1 MTWRRRRAKR
11 QEVDVVT
18 LSKIYT
24 KSGDG
29 GTTRL
34 GNGEEVS
41 KTNPRVEA
49 YGTVDELNAVL
60 GLVLSQALPKEQ
72 QTALQLIQNDLFDLG
87 ADLCHPPKKTAEE
100 AAALRLGEDQV
111 LRLESTIDVLNE
123 SLQPLRSF
131 VLPGGT
137 MSATWLHLARTVCRR
152 AERRIW
158 DLAGRESVNKQV
170 PRYLNRLSD
179 LLFVMARHH
188 NQAASG
194 DVLWEPAKGRTAGAE
209 ETSPGA

>member
-1 MTWRRRRAKR
+1 
-11 QEVDVVT
+11 VVT

-34 GNGEEVS
+34 GNGEEVP
-41 KTNPRVEA
+41 KTDPRVEA

-60 GLVLSQALPKEQ
+60 GLVLAARLSPEQ
-72 QTALQLIQNDLFDLG
+72 HEIVQLIQHDLFDLG
-87 ADLCHPPKKTAEE
+87 ADLCHPPKETAEE
-100 AAALRLGEDQV
+100 ASALRVGEDQV
-111 LRLESTIDVLNE
+111 LRLESTIDALNE

-137 MSATWLHLARTVCRR
+137 TAATWLHLARTVCRR

-158 DLAGRESVNKQV
+158 DLAGGASVNEQV

-194 DVLWEPAKGRTAGAE
+194 DLLWEPAKGRTAGPD
-209 ETSPGA
+209 ETSSSR